1 MTKPT
6 SNLLD
11 SGPARDTDPDTG
23 TDTGSRDR
31 KLWLWLAV
39 PAASGLGLGLVWW
52 LLAPGGLNV
61 ISGNPALADPTAS
74 AGRLPRD
81 LVLAGLLL
89 LSGCFTAVL
98 LDSKVRKPG
107 HGIRTFLAVLGGAVG
122 ALVAWQVGLLAAQWW
137 GPASSGGEGFSL
149 RAASALLLWPGA
161 TALVTFLVTLFGLM
175 GKQPEAPPLA
185 P

>member
-6 SNLLD
+6 SNVSD
-11 SGPARDTDPDTG
+11 SGPARDTDPETG
-23 TDTGSRDR
+23 TRDR
-31 KLWLWLAV
+31 AWWLWLV
-39 PAASGLGLGLVWW
+39 LPAASGPGLGLVWW

-61 ISGNPALADPTAS
+61 LSGNPALADPTAS

-81 LVLAGLLL
+81 LVLAALLL

-107 HGIRTFLAVLGGAVG
+107 HGVRTFLAVLGGAAG
-122 ALVAWQVGLLAAQWW
+122 ALVAWQAGLLAAQWW
-137 GPASSGGEGFSL
+137 GHAPSGGDGFSL
-149 RAASALLLWPGA
+149 RSATALLLWPGG
-161 TALVTFLVTLFGLM
+161 TALVTFLLTLFSLV
-175 GKQPEAPPLA
+175 GKQEPEGPPLA

>member
-23 TDTGSRDR
+23 SRDR
-31 KLWLWLAV
+31 TLWLWLAL

-89 LSGCFTAVL
+89 LSGCFMAVL
-98 LDSKVRKPG
+98 LDSNVRKPG

-161 TALVTFLVTLFGLM
+161 TALVTFLLTLFGLM

>member
-6 SNLLD
+6 SNVLD
-11 SGPARDTDPDTG
+11 SGPVRGTGPDTG
-23 TDTGSRDR
+23 TRERTW
-31 KLWLWLAV
+31 WLWLVV
-39 PAASGLGLGLVWW
+39 PAASGVGLGLAWW

-61 ISGNPALADPTAS
+61 LSGNPALADPTAS

-107 HGIRTFLAVLGGAVG
+107 HGVRTFLAVSGGAAG
-122 ALVAWQVGLLAAQWW
+122 ALVAWQAGLLAAQWW
-137 GPASSGGEGFSL
+137 GHGSSGDDGFSL
-149 RAASALLLWPGA
+149 RSMTALLLWPGA
-161 TALVTFLVTLFGLM
+161 TALVTFLLTLFSLM
-175 GKQPEAPPLA
+175 GKQQPE
-185 P
+185 

>member
-6 SNLLD
+6 SNLLV
-11 SGPARDTDPDTG
+11 SGPAGDTDPDTG
-23 TDTGSRDR
+23 TDTRDR
-31 KLWLWLAV
+31 TWWLWLAV
-39 PAASGLGLGLVWW
+39 PAASGVGLGLAWW

-98 LDSKVRKPG
+98 LDSKVRRPG
-107 HGIRTFLAVLGGAVG
+107 HGLRTFLAVLGGAVG

-137 GPASSGGEGFSL
+137 GSASSGSDGFSL
-149 RAASALLLWPGA
+149 RSVTAFLLWPGA
-161 TALVTFLVTLFGLM
+161 TALVTFLLTLFSLM
-175 GKQPEAPPLA
+175 GKQPEGPPLA

>member
-6 SNLLD
+6 SNLLV
-11 SGPARDTDPDTG
+11 SGPAGDTDPDTG
-23 TDTGSRDR
+23 TDTRDR
-31 KLWLWLAV
+31 TWWLWLAV
-39 PAASGLGLGLVWW
+39 PAASGVGLGLAWW

-98 LDSKVRKPG
+98 LDSMVRRPG
-107 HGIRTFLAVLGGAVG
+107 HGLRTFLAVLGGAVG

-137 GPASSGGEGFSL
+137 GPASSGSDGFSL
-149 RAASALLLWPGA
+149 RSVTALLLWPGA
-161 TALVTFLVTLFGLM
+161 TALVTFLLTLFSLM
-175 GKQPEAPPLA
+175 GKQPEGPPLA